1 MAFDPADHWKGYLP
15 PPTFE
20 EYSAR
25 YADFFRMRRED
36 GVIEVRLHTD
46 DGPYVHT
53 HAAHNVWPRV
63 WQEVG
68 NDPENQVLI
77 ITGTGDRW
85 MTGSPKGLN
94 PKPAS
99 DLEPDHIHRRM
110 MDGWKLI
117 ESFVGNIDI
126 PTIAAVNGP
135 GVHTEF
141 AMMSDVTFATPDA
154 DFMDPH
160 FWLGSPPGDGQ
171 FMALQ
176 TLIGPKRAAYYVY
189 AAKSIPADKALEW
202 GIVSDVLPREQLLGR
217 AWELAR
223 FIMKRPRYTRWAAHN
238 IISRHWKK
246 AVSEDFG
253 FHMAHQM
260 LANVASKSLV
270 PDPELLADSE
280 ARKLF

>member
-1 MAFDPADHWKGYLP
+1 MAINLADHWEGYLAP
-15 PPTFE
+15 RTLE
-20 EYSAR
+20 EYSAT

-36 GVIEVRLHTD
+36 GIIEVRLHTA

-53 HAAHNVWPRV
+53 HAAHNAWPRV
-63 WQEVG
+63 WQEIG
-68 NDPENQVLI
+68 NDPENHVLI

-85 MTGSPKGLN
+85 MTGNPRGLN
-94 PKPAS
+94 PVPAS
-99 DLEPDHIHRRM
+99 DLDPDLTFQRM

-117 ESFVGNIDI
+117 ESFVNSIDI
-126 PTIAAVNGP
+126 PTIAAVNGA

-141 AMMSDVTFATPDA
+141 AMMSDITLAAPDA

-171 FMALQ
+171 GMALQ
-176 TLIGPKRAAYYVY
+176 TLMGHKRAAYYIY
-189 AAKSIPADKALEW
+189 GAKPIPAEKALEW
-202 GIVSDVLPREQLLGR
+202 GIVNEVLPRERLLDR

-223 FIMKRPRYTRWAAHN
+223 FIMKRPRYARWAAHN

-246 AVSEDFG
+246 MVAEDFG

-260 LANVASKSLV
+260 LANIASKSRV
-270 PDPELLADSE
+270 PNPDLINDSA
-280 ARKLF
+280 ARTLF

>member
-1 MAFDPADHWKGYLP
+1 MAFDPAGHWEGYLAP
-15 PPTFE
+15 PAFD

-46 DGPYVHT
+46 DGPYRHT
-53 HAAHNVWPRV
+53 HAAHNAWPRV
-63 WQEVG
+63 WQEIG

-99 DLEPDHIHRRM
+99 DLDPDHVHQRM
-110 MDGWKLI
+110 YDGWKLI
-117 ESFVGNIDI
+117 ESFVNSIDI

-141 AMMSDVTFATPDA
+141 AVMSDVTFATADA

-171 FMALQ
+171 AMALQ
-176 TLIGPKRAAYYVY
+176 SLMGAKRAAYHVY
-189 AAKSIPADKALEW
+189 AAKPIPAAKAVEW
-202 GIVSDVLPREQLLGR
+202 GLINDVLPREQLLDH

-223 FIMKRPRYTRWAAHN
+223 FIMKRPRYTRWATHN
-238 IISRHWKK
+238 ILSRHWKK
-246 AVSEDFG
+246 AVAEDFG

-270 PDPELLADSE
+270 PDPDLIADSE
-280 ARKLF
+280 GRKLF

>member
-1 MAFDPADHWKGYLP
+1 MAYNPADHWDGYLAP
-15 PPTFE
+15 RQLD
-20 EYSAR
+20 EYSAT
-25 YADFFRMRRED
+25 YADFFELKRED
-36 GVIEVRLHTD
+36 GILEIRLHTD
-46 DGPYVHT
+46 GGPYVHT
-53 HAAHNVWPRV
+53 HAAHNAWPRF

-68 NDPENQVLI
+68 NDPENHVLI

-85 MTGSPKGLN
+85 MTGNPRGMN

-99 DLEPDHIHRRM
+99 DLEPDHIQQRM
-110 MDGWKLI
+110 YDGWKLI
-117 ESFVGNIDI
+117 ESFVNNIDV

-171 FMALQ
+171 AMALQ
-176 TLIGPKRAAYYVY
+176 SLIGPKRAAYYIY

-202 GIVSDVLPREQLLGR
+202 GIVNDVLPREELLER
-217 AWELAR
+217 AWDLAR
-223 FIMKRPRYTRWAAHN
+223 FIMKRPRYTRWATHN
-238 IISRHWKK
+238 ILSRHWKK
-246 AVSEDFG
+246 TVAEDFG

-260 LANVASKSLV
+260 LANVASKSVV
-270 PDPELLADSE
+270 PNPELIADSE
-280 ARKLF
+280 ARKMF

>member
-1 MAFDPADHWKGYLP
+1 MGFDPADHWEGYLAP
-15 PPTFE
+15 PAFDA
-20 EYSAR
+20 YSAR
-25 YADFFRMRRED
+25 YADFFRMRREN
-36 GVIEVRLHTD
+36 GIIEVRLHTG

-53 HAAHNVWPRV
+53 HAAHNAWPRV

-77 ITGTGDRW
+77 IIGTGDKW
-85 MTGSPKGLN
+85 MTGNPRGLN

-99 DLEPDHIHRRM
+99 DLDPDHVYQRM
-110 MDGWKLI
+110 HDGWKLI
-117 ESFVGNIDI
+117 ESFVNSIDI

-141 AMMSDVTFATPDA
+141 AVLSDVTFAAPDA

-171 FMALQ
+171 AMALQ
-176 TLIGPKRAAYYVY
+176 SLIGAKRAAYHVY

-202 GIVSDVLPREQLLGR
+202 GLINDVLPREQLLDR

-223 FIMKRPRYTRWAAHN
+223 FILKRPRYTRWATHN
-238 IISRHWKK
+238 ILSRHWKK
-246 AVSEDFG
+246 TVAEDFG

-260 LANVASKSLV
+260 LANVASKSIV
-270 PDPELLADSE
+270 PDPDLIADSE
-280 ARKLF
+280 ARKMF

>member
-1 MAFDPADHWKGYLP
+1 MAFHPADHWKGYLAP
-15 PPTFE
+15 PDFE

-36 GVIEVRLHTD
+36 GIIEVRLHTD
-46 DGPYVHT
+46 DGPYSHT
-53 HAAHNVWPRV
+53 HAAHNVWTRV
-63 WQEVG
+63 WQEIG
-68 NDPENQVLI
+68 NDPQNQVLI

-85 MTGSPKGLN
+85 MTGNPKGLN

-99 DLEPDHIHRRM
+99 DLDPDHIYQRM
-110 MDGWKLI
+110 TDGWKLI
-117 ESFVGNIDI
+117 ESFANNIDI

-141 AMMSDVTFATPDA
+141 AMMSDVTLAAPDA

-171 FMALQ
+171 YMALQ
-176 TLIGPKRAAYYVY
+176 ALMGPKRAAYYIY

-202 GIVSDVLPREQLLGR
+202 GIVSDVLPREQLLDR
-217 AWELAR
+217 SWELAR
-223 FIMKRPRYTRWAAHN
+223 FIMKRPRYTRWATHN
-238 IISRHWKK
+238 IVSRHWKK
-246 AVSEDFG
+246 SVAEDFG

-260 LANVASKSLV
+260 LANVASKSRV

>member
-1 MAFDPADHWKGYLP
+1 MAFDPADHWKGYLA

-36 GVIEVRLHTD
+36 GIIEVRLHTD
-46 DGPYVHT
+46 DGPYAHT
-53 HAAHNVWPRV
+53 HAAHNVWTRV
-63 WQEVG
+63 WQEIG
-68 NDPENQVLI
+68 NDPGNHVLI
-77 ITGTGDRW
+77 ITGTGDKW
-85 MTGSPKGLN
+85 MTGNPKGLN
-94 PKPAS
+94 PKPAAEL
-99 DLEPDHIHRRM
+99 DPDHIYQRM
-110 MDGWKLI
+110 TDGWKLI
-117 ESFVGNIDI
+117 ESFVNNIDI

-141 AMMSDVTFATPDA
+141 AMMSDVTLAAPDA

-171 FMALQ
+171 GMALQ
-176 TLIGPKRAAYYVY
+176 ALMGPKRAAYYIY
-189 AAKSIPADKALEW
+189 AAKSIPADKALDW
-202 GIVSDVLPREQLLGR
+202 GIISDVLPREQLLDR

-223 FIMKRPRYTRWAAHN
+223 FIMKRPRYTRWATHN
-238 IISRHWKK
+238 ILSRHWKK
-246 AVSEDFG
+246 AVAEDFG

-260 LANVASKSLV
+260 LANVASKSVV

>member
-1 MAFDPADHWKGYLP
+1 MGFDPSEHWEGYLAP
-15 PPTFE
+15 PRFE

-36 GVIEVRLHTD
+36 GIIEARLHTD
-46 DGPYVHT
+46 GGPYVHT
-53 HAAHNVWPRV
+53 HAAHNAWARV
-63 WQEVG
+63 WQEIG

-85 MTGSPKGLN
+85 MTGDPKGHN
-94 PKPAS
+94 PRPACEL
-99 DLEPDHIHRRM
+99 DPDHIHQRM

-117 ESFVGNIDI
+117 ESFTHSIDI
-126 PTIAAVNGP
+126 PTIAVVNGP

-141 AMMSDVTFATPDA
+141 AMMSDVTLAAPDA

-176 TLIGPKRAAYYVY
+176 ALMGPKRAAYYVY

-202 GIVSDVLPREQLLGR
+202 GIVSDVLPREQLLDR

-223 FIMKRPRYTRWAAHN
+223 FIMKRPRYTRWATHN
-238 IISRHWKK
+238 IVSRHWKK
-246 AVSEDFG
+246 AVTEDFG

-260 LANVASKSLV
+260 LANVAGKARV

>member
-1 MAFDPADHWKGYLP
+1 MTFNPADHWNGYLP
-15 PPTFE
+15 PRGLE
-20 EYSAR
+20 EYSTT
-25 YADFFRMRRED
+25 YADFFQLKRED
-36 GVIEVRLHTD
+36 GILEIRLHTD
-46 DGPYVHT
+46 GGPYVHT
-53 HAAHNVWPRV
+53 HAAHNAWPRF

-85 MTGSPKGLN
+85 MTGDPRGMN

-99 DLEPDHIHRRM
+99 DLEPDHIQQRM
-110 MDGWKLI
+110 YDGWKLI
-117 ESFVGNIDI
+117 ESFVNSIDV

-141 AMMSDVTFATPDA
+141 ATMSDVTFATPDA

-171 FMALQ
+171 AMALQ
-176 TLIGPKRAAYYVY
+176 SLMGPKRAAYYIY

-202 GIVSDVLPREQLLGR
+202 GIINDILPREDLLGR
-217 AWELAR
+217 AWDLAR
-223 FIMKRPRYTRWAAHN
+223 FIMKRPRYTRWATHN
-238 IISRHWKK
+238 ILSRHWKK
-246 AVSEDFG
+246 TVAEDFG

-260 LANVASKSLV
+260 LANVASKSVV
-270 PDPELLADSE
+270 PNPELVADSE
-280 ARKLF
+280 ARKMF